1 MGIERLSLNRDY
13 AAEFMANTKA
23 AEQNKAKINE
33 IKMTNPVAPQNKVQ
47 ADLNVKISNR
57 KYKAADMAMDI
68 NFDRRATVLKHQRV
82 YTSKNAIKAA
92 EEDVKKKYLE
102 YGAQNGQKLT
112 EKEAEQFAKA
122 FVENEVSKEKFLS
135 TRTFLDKDEYE
146 AAELKRKEQKELLLE
161 KYKNEGLSK
170 KEAEQKAEAN
180 LVKNDYIR
188 NKDAREFIEQNKE
201 AFFDE
206 RGRFSQSKFKAF
218 TKTLMNASTGKDE
231 SENYHLGLKERREL
245 AGKFGIHDDAICD
258 MVNRSGGAYEKDYT
272 KLIRGGALATAVGI
286 GSAVGALLST
296 SAAAAAAA
304 ATPGAAAA
312 GAGAAAVNVVPA
324 GAAAGAGIG
333 FGLASLIKDPGGKE
347 TKVVPPN
354 EPVLPE
360 PPESPVEPPVQ
371 NPPVQNPPE
380 APCQLQPDELLEETC
395 EYTLKKGQTLYDAV
409 RDGYNLKTHKEI
421 IKFVHAIKDRYDI
434 KYTENT
440 PRQTWEMPELY
451 GKKFNCDVKVK
462 GTMTKPPV
470 KQNGSVGNFSRND
483 LYWFEDCD
491 GNRTYAPSRE
501 KRDEVMKK
509 KQAEINAAA

>member
-170 KEAEQKAEAN
+170 KEAEQQAA
-180 LVKNDYIR
+180 R
-188 NKDAREFIEQNKE
+188 DA
-201 AFFDE
+201 
-206 RGRFSQSKFKAF
+206 
-218 TKTLMNASTGKDE
+218 
-231 SENYHLGLKERREL
+231 
-245 AGKFGIHDDAICD
+245 
-258 MVNRSGGAYEKDYT
+258 
-272 KLIRGGALATAVGI
+272 
-286 GSAVGALLST
+286 
-296 SAAAAAAA
+296 
-304 ATPGAAAA
+304 
-312 GAGAAAVNVVPA
+312 
-324 GAAAGAGIG
+324 
-333 FGLASLIKDPGGKE
+333 
-347 TKVVPPN
+347 
-354 EPVLPE
+354 
-360 PPESPVEPPVQ
+360 
-371 NPPVQNPPE
+371 
-380 APCQLQPDELLEETC
+380 
-395 EYTLKKGQTLYDAV
+395 LKKSA
-409 RDGYNLKTHKEI
+409 
-421 IKFVHAIKDRYDI
+421 
-434 KYTENT
+434 
-440 PRQTWEMPELY
+440 
-451 GKKFNCDVKVK
+451 
-462 GTMTKPPV
+462 
-470 KQNGSVGNFSRND
+470 
-483 LYWFEDCD
+483 
-491 GNRTYAPSRE
+491 
-501 KRDEVMKK
+501 
-509 KQAEINAAA
+509 